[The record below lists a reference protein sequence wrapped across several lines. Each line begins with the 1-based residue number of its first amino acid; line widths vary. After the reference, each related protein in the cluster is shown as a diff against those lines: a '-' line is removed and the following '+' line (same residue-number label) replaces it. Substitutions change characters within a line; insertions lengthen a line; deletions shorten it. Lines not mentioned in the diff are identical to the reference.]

1 MVATAKPLFWTMFS
15 FYGFVDLAGWD
26 THRAADEIVT
36 TSLYNLAALAIVVS
50 FAVVVEY
57 LFGTRHPA
65 EDLRQE
71 MQKRATA
78 LERFFAALAKESPER
93 GSTQFRALHNVLVQY
108 AHAGDLYLNELCVR
122 VWDSSHGLS
131 TVPLAIQYRIGLIT
145 RVIEKSVLLGFHS
158 LHQEGPDDRSA
169 SLAIADL
176 CVSLQEPGAARDV
189 CELAPSVPVPLRE
202 ILVELQQYAATL
214 RAAESHVPLPSQ
226 AAFPTAPAPARTFPF
241 FLPGV
246 FDSPYAAFYAL
257 KLTLAATVCYVVYN
271 AIAWP
276 GILTCVITV
285 LFTGLSS
292 TGAMKQK
299 QLYRFSGAAIGGIL
313 GIATVALLYP
323 NMDSITSLVVVV
335 AGVAILSAWVLRCPR
350 ISYVGVQIGFAFFL
364 TALPGFRATTQIAPA
379 RDRVIGV
386 ALGILVMW
394 FIFDQ
399 LWPTRTS
406 HALERVLLSIGKAT
420 SQLSAA
426 RQSSSGRLEKFAFER
441 LRAGVSL
448 ELTNVQQL
456 EFAAHFEAGR
466 QRKRELARSRRL
478 IRQIEFSAAEFY
490 RLARQVSPD

>member
-1 MVATAKPLFWTMFS
+1 VVLTTREAANCIGSIRIATPVPRLDIRKVYALPELIDIAENASPQGRIAWTEAK
-15 FYGFVDLAGWD
+15 
-26 THRAADEIVT
+26 R
-36 TSLYNLAALAIVVS
+36 
-50 FAVVVEY
+50 
-57 LFGTRHPA
+57 
-65 EDLRQE
+65 
-71 MQKRATA
+71 A
-78 LERFFAALAKESPER
+78 LERAGIDRALYLPLLTFAMQGSDSRVIVPFPKPIAPRGYVIVEEPLAQAQLELQYTLLDFARKSRLEGSRALEIASTLLLNR
-93 GSTQFRALHNVLVQY
+93 VHQTIAFNTATQFYRAQETLGQLEAAKTILQTAETLRQSAQSQY
-108 AHAGDLYLNELCVR
+108 DRGRATLPDLQN
-122 VWDSSHGLS
+122 
-131 TVPLAIQYRIGLIT
+131 
-145 RVIEKSVLLGFHS
+145 
-158 LHQEGPDDRSA
+158 
-169 SLAIADL
+169 ADA
-176 CVSLQEPGAARDV
+176 GAAEARYD
-189 CELAPSVPVPLRE
+189 LADAQGEAKKAKLVLTETAGVEPSVE
-202 ILVELQQYAATL
+202 IQITAQDTES
-214 RAAESHVPLPSQ
+214 AAE
-226 AAFPTAPAPARTFPF
+226 PF
-241 FLPGV
+241 E
-246 FDSPYAAFYAL
+246 
-257 KLTLAATVCYVVYN
+257 AATVCYVVYN

-323 NMDSITSLVVVV
+323 NMDSITSLVIVV
-335 AGVAILSAWVLRCPR
+335 AGIAMLSAWVLRCPR
-350 ISYVGVQIGFAFFL
+350 ISCVGVQIGFAFFL

-379 RDRVIGV
+379 RDRIIGV

-426 RQSSSGRLEKFAFER
+426 RQSSSGRLEKSAFER

-490 RLARQVSPD
+490 RLARQVSAD